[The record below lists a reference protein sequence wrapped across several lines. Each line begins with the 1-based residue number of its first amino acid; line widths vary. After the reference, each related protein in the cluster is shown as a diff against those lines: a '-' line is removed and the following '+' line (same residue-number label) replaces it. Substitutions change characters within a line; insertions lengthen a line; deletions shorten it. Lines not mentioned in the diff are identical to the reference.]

1 MNRNEGVFLKSV
13 LSDKDNTKFC
23 IRCGMENSADADYCV
38 LCGEQLYINNKNDY
52 IFFCSGR
59 IRRRRT
65 ALVLCAV
72 LGGHGGFSASYLAD
86 AGGVLAADYGAGDA
100 GGLCKCLGS
109 PFLQR
114 HAGGAVSCAHCG
126 RHHRRIHCPGHVP

>member
-1 MNRNEGVFLKSV
+1 MKSV

-23 IRCGMENSADADYCV
+23 IRCGMENSSDADYCV

-72 LGGHGGFSASYLAD
+72 LGIFGVHKFYEKKFWAGILYVFTGGILII
-86 AGGVLAADYGAGDA
+86 GVITDFINLLSKPEIYY
-100 GGLCKCLGS
+100 
-109 PFLQR
+109 
-114 HAGGAVSCAHCG
+114 
-126 RHHRRIHCPGHVP
+126 I

>member
-1 MNRNEGVFLKSV
+1 MKSV

-52 IFFCSGR
+52 LFFCSGR

-72 LGGHGGFSASYLAD
+72 LGIFGVHKFYEKKLWTGILYMFTGGILII
-86 AGGVLAADYGAGDA
+86 GVITDFINLLSKPEIYY
-100 GGLCKCLGS
+100 
-109 PFLQR
+109 
-114 HAGGAVSCAHCG
+114 
-126 RHHRRIHCPGHVP
+126 I